1 MGQLLFDY
9 ETVNIVTK
17 QESVKNADKNKKAE
31 SELTVIN
38 IEDMQYQLSKGG
50 DIMFKIIV
58 GSNSIKTNLIEKS
71 QGSGSVVIKDSIY
84 ADSK

>member
-17 QESVKNADKNKKAE
+17 QESVKNADKDKKAE

-58 GSNSIKTNLIEKS
+58 GNNSIKTNLIEKS
-71 QGSGSVVIKDSIY
+71 QGSGSVVIKDNIY